1 MFPQTQTN
9 ARKSDKEATESY
21 STVVVVMGIPEKKIN
36 LETGFEM
43 SIWTRALVSR
53 KKSNRVSIT

>member
-43 SIWTRALVSR
+43 
-53 KKSNRVSIT
+53 

>member
-21 STVVVVMGIPEKKIN
+21 STVVVMGIPEKTIN
-36 LETGFEM
+36 LETGFET